1 MKLLH
6 RSLIEASKRIIAK
19 RTARTASPDTRRP
32 PHTINSPF
40 NISHPHKTSSTPH
53 LYILARTTAE
63 GAIRKVSL
71 TTYNDDGTIQSP
83 GDSTGYIACSCPNA
97 SDTSQHNQARL
108 IPGTDEPILKQGEH
122 FVASTIVFPNTTAEA
137 PLQRG
142 IDLLVKLPEG
152 ITSADKLPRDKVLD
166 EMHNALHDFGPI
178 DIADQIYSVRFAD
191 KALGIRSL
199 PSAPSQSQ
207 DHSDGDITENRAN
220 LASAWKKSYTES
232 RSQPPSPILSMASGR
247 QRQKAFNPYHV
258 PHEYMSLEPLP
269 TQPPILVWT
278 PHPNLAPSLDMAL
291 RKWDPALKLPMEKI
305 KPSHKALICAA
316 QPHCTKIEA
325 VIGTEAMNTALQ
337 QITTYQMGTAEI
349 GDIRT
354 AILGGEK
361 PKALRTRH
369 IMDAPSAVHGLL
381 QSITSGKALETDEDD
396 DLGTDSTSDTPS
408 ESRYSGNPSNW
419 KRRPN
424 RRTQRKYN
432 NHSDSSDSQSKH
444 RTHQQTTACPICQ
457 LMFANPTAALQ
468 HVAQAHQST
477 PTPQTHNTP
486 KNRDNTNNEKILK
499 ASQYNDNFVQ
509 VNLVDDD
516 MAHFFQATAQTA
528 KDPATN
534 TRETRYIAPRFP
546 NTIYDI
552 EKLVAF
558 ENIPQ
563 KEVDVWYKA
572 FQQVSQAKQLG
583 SYRTYHTHNIGIE
596 NTSASLLIRGQK
608 DTLNILK
615 NQAPTLYPQRIAELN
630 THLVTRW
637 FHNQR
642 VYCLQNRIEW
652 CSWFEICITDK
663 TAGREIYDR
672 IMARLTAHPSA
683 LDVLKTVSSF
693 IEYTVTQLLPHPVPF
708 YQRRQEIIDMHT
720 SQLNSAVPSVDF
732 TRQHLDAN
740 AEELKYLHPRY
751 DATGNQS
758 TQAANLLQ
766 ATITD
771 EILHEIIAQSPFF
784 GRLHHLYLSD
794 SQFQDIRQV
803 PRAKILADLAKLIAL
818 DQATGQSPGVT
829 TMKTTFKSEQH
840 AKEPIR
846 CKACQALNVTCSDK
860 HCKLHQPTLT
870 STQAQRMK
878 YNQQNPAV
886 LKANCPSC
894 LNKTNTTNSS
904 PKRRSR
910 RSRSNTRSPHPKD
923 NEQKQRHQKTNGSR
937 SNSRSRYP
945 HEKNQTRPSPPPTR
959 VRAIL
964 TNPERSS
971 YDNNNGET
979 PRMQTQQTER
989 RPYRETYNEHPPQ
1002 SETTNNPQQAQSNN
1016 SHQQDEWRY
1025 ANQNYHR
1032 SPYRQ
1037 RWHQRSPTP
1046 NTRHDNYRPRSKSP
1060 YHRSNSP
1067 HTYRPRSQSA
1077 NRYPPRSPPPHRFP
1091 RSRSVSNDPA
1101 RRQRK
1106 QTPSDHQ
1113 Q

>member
-6 RSLIEASKRIIAK
+6 RTLIEASKRIITK
-19 RTARTASPDTRRP
+19 RTTRTASPDTRRP

-40 NISHPHKTSSTPH
+40 NISHPHKASSKPH
-53 LYILARTTAE
+53 LYILARTTTE

-83 GDSTGYIACSCPNA
+83 GDSTGFIACSCPNA
-97 SDTSQHNQARL
+97 SDASQHNHARL
-108 IPGTDEPILKQGEH
+108 IPNTDQPTLKPGEH
-122 FVASTIVFPNTTAEA
+122 FVASTIVFPNVASEE

-142 IDLLVKLPEG
+142 IDIFVKLPDG
-152 ITSADKLPRDKVLD
+152 IRAAEELPRDRVLD
-166 EMHNALHDFGPI
+166 EMHNALHDFGST
-178 DIADQIYSVRFAD
+178 DIADQIYSIRFAD
-191 KALGIRSL
+191 KALSVMPL
-199 PSAPSQSQ
+199 PSAPNRTPGNTP
-207 DHSDGDITENRAN
+207 SDTSDDNITEHRAN
-220 LASAWKKSYTES
+220 LSKSWTKGYPES
-232 RSQPPSPILSMASGR
+232 PSQPLPPTMSMNPR
-247 QRQKAFNPYHV
+247 RHKQTAFNPYHV
-258 PHEYMSLEPLP
+258 NHEYITLDP
-269 TQPPILVWT
+269 QPQILVWT

-291 RKWDPALKLPMEKI
+291 KKWDPALKLPMEKI
-305 KPSHKALICAA
+305 KPSHKALICTA
-316 QPHCTKIEA
+316 QPQCTKIEA

-337 QITTYQMGTAEI
+337 QITTYQMGKAEL

-354 AILGGEK
+354 ATLGGEK

-369 IMDAPSAVHGLL
+369 IMDAPPAVYGLL
-381 QSITSGKALETDEDD
+381 QSITTNKATETDDD
-396 DLGTDSTSDTPS
+396 YDAGADSDTQS
-408 ESRYSGNPSNW
+408 ESKHSEKSANWDNRPS
-419 KRRPN
+419 
-424 RRTQRKYN
+424 RRTQRRHN
-432 NHSDSSDSQSKH
+432 NHSDSSDSQMRHKPY
-444 RTHQQTTACPICQ
+444 QQATACPICQ
-457 LMFANPTAALQ
+457 MMFANPTAALQ
-468 HVAQAHQST
+468 HVAQAHQDT
-477 PTPQTHNTP
+477 PRTKTHNTP
-486 KNRDNTNNEKILK
+486 KKTDNTNNDKILK

-509 VNLVDDD
+509 VNLTDDD
-516 MAHFFQATAQTA
+516 VAHFFQATAQTA

-563 KEVDVWYKA
+563 KEMDAWYKA
-572 FQQVSQAKQLG
+572 YQQVSQAKQLG

-615 NQAPTLYPQRIAELN
+615 TQAPTLYPQRIAELN

-652 CSWFEICITDK
+652 CSWFEICITER

-683 LDVLKTVSSF
+683 IDVLKTVSSF

-720 SQLNSAVPSVDF
+720 SQLNSAVPSIDF

-751 DATGNQS
+751 DATGTQT
-758 TQAANLLQ
+758 TQASNLLQ

-829 TMKTTFKSEQH
+829 TMKTTFKAGQQVR
-840 AKEPIR
+840 EPYR

-860 HCKLHQPTLT
+860 HCKLHQPTIT

-878 YNQQNPAV
+878 HNLQQNPAV
-886 LKANCPSC
+886 LKANCPRC
-894 LNKTNTTNSS
+894 QNQQNTPSNS
-904 PKRRSR
+904 PKRRNSR
-910 RSRSNTRSPHPKD
+910 GRSNTKSPHQKD
-923 NEQKQRHQKTNGSR
+923 KEQNQGRRQKNESR
-937 SNSRSRYP
+937 SNSRSRDSRK
-945 HEKNQTRPSPPPTR
+945 KNQSPPTR
-959 VRAIL
+959 VRTIL
-964 TNPERSS
+964 SNPERSH
-971 YDNNNGET
+971 NNNNEET
-979 PRMQTQQTER
+979 QRMQSQQTER
-989 RPYRETYNEHPPQ
+989 RPYRETYKDAPPHQ
-1002 SETTNNPQQAQSNN
+1002 ETTNDT
-1016 SHQQDEWRY
+1016 HQQDEWRY
-1025 ANQNYHR
+1025 ANQNHQR
-1032 SPYRQ
+1032 PPYRQ
-1037 RWHQRSPTP
+1037 RWQQRSPTP

-1060 YHRSNSP
+1060 YYRSNSP
-1067 HTYRPRSQSA
+1067 RPYRPRSQSA
-1077 NRYPPRSPPPHRFP
+1077 NRYPPRSPPTNRFP
-1091 RSRSVSNDPA
+1091 RSRSVSNDSA
-1101 RRQRK
+1101 RKQNK
-1106 QTPSDHQ
+1106 QTPSDQ
-1113 Q
+1113 QQ